1 MDKFDFT
8 VGDTVCGYVVK
19 VDSEWVWLVVSRK
32 VRAQIFILDS
42 SREPCE
48 LKEFQNRFTRGQV
61 ICGSIIGISDE
72 KKLLRLSLCSL
83 NMLRETCTDD
93 AIPVVGSKAA
103 ISSCNNTYHIFQ
115 DDIIGGRISKIL
127 PGVRGLVVQIGPH
140 LYGRVHFTDIA
151 DVGVADP
158 LSGYKEG
165 QFVKCLVLQV
175 GRSFKDTAHM
185 DLSLR
190 FSSLGTSR
198 AIPVVSDKM

>member
-1 MDKFDFT
+1 MDKFNFS

-19 VDSEWVWLVVSRK
+19 LDSEWVWLVVSRK
-32 VRAQIFILDS
+32 VRAQIFVLDS

-48 LKEFQNRFTRGQV
+48 LKEFQTRFTVGQV
-61 ICGSIIGISDE
+61 IHGSIIAINDE

-83 NMLRETCTDD
+83 NMHRETCTND

-103 ISSCNNTYHIFQ
+103 ISSCNNTYHIFRG
-115 DDIIGGRISKIL
+115 DIIGGRISKIL
-127 PGVRGLVVQIGPH
+127 PGVGGLVVQVGPH

-151 DVGVADP
+151 DVGVSDP
-158 LSGYKEG
+158 LSGYEEG
-165 QFVKCLVLQV
+165 QFVKCLVLEIS
-175 GRSFKDTAHM
+175 RSFKDTAHL

-198 AIPVVSDKM
+198 DISVVSDKM